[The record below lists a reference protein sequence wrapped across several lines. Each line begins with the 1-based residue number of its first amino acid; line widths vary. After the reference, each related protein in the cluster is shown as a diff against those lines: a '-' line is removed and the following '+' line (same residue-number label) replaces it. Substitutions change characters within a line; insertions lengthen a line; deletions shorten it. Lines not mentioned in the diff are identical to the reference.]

1 MPTLAEFGIKGVEVD
16 AWLGVLAPAGTPTA
30 IIARWNQE
38 INAVLKMPDVRARLN
53 GLGIDTRGGTP
64 EEFGATMREDHER
77 YGRIAKEFGITAG

>member
-1 MPTLAEFGIKGVEVD
+1 MLF
-16 AWLGVLAPAGTPTA
+16 
-30 IIARWNQE
+30 RS